1 MLKPLQNVAG
11 GDSYPESRVTA
22 DSEEALFHSHQGD
35 AELKS
40 LPNGSIIS
48 SLLHNFPVPLLS

>member
-11 GDSYPESRVTA
+11 GDGYPESRVTA
-22 DSEEALFHSHQGD
+22 YSEEPLFHSHQAD
-35 AELKS
+35 AKLKS

-48 SLLHNFPVPLLS
+48 SLLS